1 VAAKEKAAGVL
12 ATPATAETNTEH
24 AYFTADRS
32 EAKQIATIRAQFA
45 LRGFEVRDS
54 HVGGWLVSRWGWAR
68 HCLDLAELRRLL
80 EQIGGAA

>member
-1 VAAKEKAAGVL
+1 MAVKEKAAPVL
-12 ATPATAETNTEH
+12 ETPQAAEIKR
-24 AYFTADRS
+24 ALDSIADRS

-54 HVGGWLVSRWGWAR
+54 HVGGWLVCHWGWAR
-68 HCLDLAELRRLL
+68 HCLDLVELRRLL